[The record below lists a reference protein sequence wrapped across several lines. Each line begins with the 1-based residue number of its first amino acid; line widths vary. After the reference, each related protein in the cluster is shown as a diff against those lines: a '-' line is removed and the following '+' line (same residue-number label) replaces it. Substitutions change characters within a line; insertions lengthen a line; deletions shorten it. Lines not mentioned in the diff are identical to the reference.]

1 MKILLILLF
10 FVIQNQRSSF
20 AQDLSANNSSSEVI
34 NKRFDETRI
43 IKNISQAKA
52 YTLIL
57 DSLLDMEMNAR
68 PFKENSI
75 IFDKSIP
82 CAFSSFTR
90 NESLA
95 FLNGQV
101 NLQKIDNDV
110 IVRLNIANIWCT
122 QRGVLTQSR
131 SDIFEVFWR
140 NISTSLFIDGIQL
153 MPDVVR

>member
-75 IFDKSIP
+75 IKSI
-82 CAFSSFTR
+82 
-90 NESLA
+90 
-95 FLNGQV
+95 
-101 NLQKIDNDV
+101 
-110 IVRLNIANIWCT
+110 
-122 QRGVLTQSR
+122 
-131 SDIFEVFWR
+131 
-140 NISTSLFIDGIQL
+140 
-153 MPDVVR
+153 